1 MACLFLLT
9 YDALICSFSF
19 FFRIICLVI
28 IFCIHL
34 QRQTLIG
41 KRMERRLKYL
51 FLLTFIPL
59 FLGSCSDYEDDVAW
73 LKGML
78 QEASGHNEATRQ
90 LSFLMEKQGKSYQ
103 TIQGILGGNRPL
115 FDATSTGTSTDFG
128 AYFIVPYHNQDS
140 IAGGVIFPLDMS
152 KERNVW
158 SKDALLAVPTKL
170 DAAYLNQVMVSTVS
184 EFNSSELLQQVRG

>member
-1 MACLFLLT
+1 
-9 YDALICSFSF
+9 
-19 FFRIICLVI
+19 
-28 IFCIHL
+28 
-34 QRQTLIG
+34 
-41 KRMERRLKYL
+41 
-51 FLLTFIPL
+51 
-59 FLGSCSDYEDDVAW
+59 
-73 LKGML
+73 
-78 QEASGHNEATRQ
+78 
-90 LSFLMEKQGKSYQ
+90 MEKQGKSYQ

-115 FDATSTGTSTDFG
+115 FDETSTGTSTDFG